1 MEQAITLITSNPAR
15 NLKLR
20 AKGIVAQGAD
30 ADLCFLAEDLQ
41 LTDVIARGKFVMQD
55 GTIVKK
61 ETYELRRS
69 CLYFMLDSYVF
80 VYLQ

>member
-1 MEQAITLITSNPAR
+1 MIIR
-15 NLKLR
+15 YNLKLR

-61 ETYELRRS
+61 GRYEL
-69 CLYFMLDSYVF
+69 
-80 VYLQ
+80 